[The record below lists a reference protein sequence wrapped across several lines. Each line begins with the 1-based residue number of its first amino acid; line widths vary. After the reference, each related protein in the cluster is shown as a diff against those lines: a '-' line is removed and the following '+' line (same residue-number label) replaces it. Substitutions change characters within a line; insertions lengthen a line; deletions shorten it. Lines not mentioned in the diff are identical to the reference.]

1 MEGSAR
7 LAACNLSHS
16 LTSHL
21 SVELVGNKR
30 SHSVMEAGLVVTG
43 SPGAC
48 GCVCVGVCSGGGC
61 LPRDFDS
68 GHMMLPS
75 SAAGQWRGENSW
87 ETMG

>member
-21 SVELVGNKR
+21 SVELVGSKR
-30 SHSVMEAGLVVTG
+30 SHSVMEAGLVTG

-48 GCVCVGVCSGGGC
+48 GCVCGGGG
-61 LPRDFDS
+61 S
-68 GHMMLPS
+68 V
-75 SAAGQWRGENSW
+75 QWRGVPSS
-87 ETMG
+87 GL